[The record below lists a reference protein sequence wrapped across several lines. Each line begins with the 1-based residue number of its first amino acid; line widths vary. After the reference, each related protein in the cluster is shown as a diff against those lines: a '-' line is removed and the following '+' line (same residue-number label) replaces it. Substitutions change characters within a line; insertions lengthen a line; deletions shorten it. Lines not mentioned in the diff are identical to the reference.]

1 MCDVLHFVLYLH
13 SMKTHILLSLIF
25 LFGILSG
32 CAEHSSLQDT
42 LDKAETIMEE
52 HPDSAYTL
60 LQTIDSDA
68 LRTRGGRARYALLYT
83 QAQDKN
89 YIDEIND
96 SLISLAVDYYS
107 RTDDVRYKFLSYYYK
122 GRVYTNAEDYLNA
135 TSYYMEA
142 EQWVDAVADDYL
154 VGLLYAELG
163 RIYRLYY
170 DYPKSLE
177 AYQKSAECY
186 ERAWKI
192 RHCNYMWLNM
202 GDVCRNLNDYDESNR
217 LFSLTL
223 HSAKEINDST
233 LIRISLGSMV
243 MQSIEQKEMKKAE
256 SLYRELKLYMDD
268 RHASSA
274 LYGRLAQM
282 YSSTGNLV
290 QAWNCMDKGWNR
302 ASNCSDSISLYF
314 VSSELYNL
322 TGNEKK
328 AYEEL
333 RKGVLLQNKEAHQA
347 LQQPILTIQRD
358 YLSEK
363 LKSESYRLYLE
374 RLLRILSVLFLS
386 SLLLVVAVV
395 FYRKLKKKKVTID
408 KLGKEKERV
417 ESENRSLLQQLEER
431 KCESDRTIEKL
442 KNEIIRK
449 EKESNAEIAELLKK
463 IGRGESTI
471 ESLEEKLMQK
481 EEIRQEM
488 ETLVRKLEKDS
499 EANAATICGL
509 RVELEA
515 MQDEGRKTT
524 LQKVD
529 LLRYDLEHV
538 VELVFLHEEQWPN
551 NNTKEKRIRNKI
563 SLLKKA
569 YFAGEDEYGKVEDL
583 VNRYLDNVMVHFRK
597 EVCLSSEADYRR
609 VCYMFAGV
617 SGLSIARIMGE
628 SKETVYQR
636 RSRLLKKIATLSCNH
651 KEIFILLLSK

>member
-1 MCDVLHFVLYLH
+1 
-13 SMKTHILLSLIF
+13 MKTHILLSLIS
-25 LFGILSG
+25 LFGLLLG

-42 LDKAETIMEE
+42 LDKAETLMED
-52 HPDSAYTL
+52 HPDSAYSL
-60 LQTIDSDA
+60 LQTIDSEA

-83 QAQDKN
+83 QALDKN
-89 YIDEIND
+89 YIDETND
-96 SLISLAVDYYS
+96 SLISVATDYYQHHG
-107 RTDDVRYKFLSYYYK
+107 DVRNRFLSYYYK
-122 GRVYTNAEDYLNA
+122 GRMYTNANDYLNA

-142 EQWVDAVADDYL
+142 EQWVDVVADDYL

-163 RIYRLYY
+163 RIYEIYY
-170 DYPKSLE
+170 DFPKSLE

-186 ERAWKI
+186 ERAGKI
-192 RHCNYMWLNM
+192 RHRNYMWLNM
-202 GDVCRNLNDYDESNR
+202 GDVCRNLNNYAESER
-217 LFSLTL
+217 LFSMTL

-233 LIRISLGSMV
+233 LIRISFGSMV
-243 MQSIEQKEMKKAE
+243 MQCIEQKEMEKAGL
-256 SLYRELKLYMDD
+256 LYRELKLYMAD

-282 YSSTGNLV
+282 YSSTGDFV
-290 QAWNCMDKGWNR
+290 QAWNCMDKGWSRSSNR
-302 ASNCSDSISLYF
+302 SDSISLYF
-314 VSSELYNL
+314 VSSELYDL
-322 TGNEKK
+322 IGNGKK

-333 RKGVLLQNKEAHQA
+333 KKGVLLQNKEAHQA

-374 RLLRILSVLFLS
+374 RLLRILSVLFLL
-386 SLLLVVAVV
+386 SLLLVVVVV
-395 FYRKLKKKKVTID
+395 FYRKMKKKKVTID

-417 ESENRSLLQQLEER
+417 ESENRNLLQQLEER

-471 ESLEEKLMQK
+471 ENLEEKLMQK

-499 EANAATICGL
+499 EANAATISGL
-509 RVELEA
+509 RVELET
-515 MQDEGRKTT
+515 MQDEGRKTM

-538 VELVFLHEEQWPN
+538 IGIVFLHEKQWRKSE
-551 NNTKEKRIRNKI
+551 TKEKEIQEKM
-563 SLLKKA
+563 SSLKKA

-617 SGLSIARIMGE
+617 SGLSIAQIMGE
-628 SKETVYQR
+628 SKEAVYQR
-636 RSRLLKKIATLSCNH
+636 RSRLLKKIAVLSCSH
-651 KEIFILLLSK
+651 KEMFIMLLSKQL